1 MAQNTGTLIISTVRP
16 NDSLDNFP
24 VAFSNEV
31 KGGLHSYSTFA
42 DMDSI
47 PALRRQKGM
56 VVNVTNDV
64 DNQLNASFI
73 LQPDLITWKYLIE
86 RYIIS
91 FQLENLTNNYV
102 WGILLASSYR
112 FIVDK
117 VYLKSATGTCTT
129 TFIVDSTFIQDL
141 NALNINT
148 TLQNFTSLDPSNYIS
163 EDQSFKLLVTNVS
176 NDLTSLSV
184 QVELLRVAF
193 PSGSGYGYGP

>member
-1 MAQNTGTLIISTVRP
+1 MAQNTGTLIISTIRP

-24 VAFSNEV
+24 VALSNEV

-56 VVNVTNDV
+56 VVNVTNDT

-73 LQPDLITWKYLIE
+73 LQPDLTTWKYLNE

-91 FQLENLTNNYV
+91 FQLENLTNNYI
-102 WGILLASSYR
+102 WDILLASSYR

-117 VYLKSATGTCTT
+117 VYLKSATGTCTA
-129 TFIVDSTFIQDL
+129 TFIVDSILIQDL
-141 NALNINT
+141 NALNIST
-148 TLQNFTSLDPSNYIS
+148 TLQDFTSSDLSNYIA

-184 QVELLRVAF
+184 QIELLRVVVLV
-193 PSGSGYGYGP
+193 GSGPIIE